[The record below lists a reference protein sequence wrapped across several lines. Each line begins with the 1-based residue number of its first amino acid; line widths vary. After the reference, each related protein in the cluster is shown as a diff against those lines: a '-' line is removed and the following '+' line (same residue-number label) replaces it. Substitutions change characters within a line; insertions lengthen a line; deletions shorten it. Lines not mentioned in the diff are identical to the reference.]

1 MNGAK
6 KIFVQSMMISTGI
19 LFLNGI
25 LAVFQH
31 FSGDGKDIVL
41 LWYHPITIILTGV
54 LCALPTLLLKNR
66 DQWDP
71 KTFLLRVALH
81 ALSLYAVILGMGWLF
96 QWYTDA
102 EGCLG
107 VSVVFF
113 LVYAFVWLSSHWL
126 DKQDEKQIN
135 QALENIRDQE

>member
-1 MNGAK
+1 MSGAK

-31 FSGDGKDIVL
+31 FFGDGDDIVL

-54 LCALPTLLLKNR
+54 LCALPTLLLRNR
-66 DQWDP
+66 DQWGR
-71 KTFLLRVALH
+71 KTFLLRVSLH
-81 ALSLYAVILGMGWLF
+81 ALTLYAVILGTGWLF
-96 QWYTDA
+96 QWYTDT
-102 EGCLG
+102 EGC
-107 VSVVFF
+107 VSVSIVFF

-135 QALENIRDQE
+135 LALESIRDQE